1 MYTYTVG
8 VFKQHTLFLF
18 HDITPTI
25 MPITMKT
32 PIMPTM
38 KAPPMEPPIM
48 PPMKPPF
55 VPAMNKQT
63 SRAANLVCTC
73 KQVCVLFQG
82 AK

>member
-1 MYTYTVG
+1 MFTYTVG

-18 HDITPTI
+18 HNINNNTP

-32 PIMPTM
+32 PNM
-38 KAPPMEPPIM
+38 PPMEPPIM

-55 VPAMNKQT
+55 VSAKNKQT
-63 SRAANLVCTC
+63 SRAANLVC

-82 AK
+82 TK